1 MPDRHGPLR
10 IEDFVAQT
18 DGVSLDDLPASARSR
33 LNAELADLTGGTD
46 GPGGIDRRDTDG
58 ILVSEDLGG
67 RTGFTSVTDALAG
80 ENRRN
85 AGGEPASPPAA
96 DATVL
101 VEPGT
106 YDDGPVTVTTPGLTL
121 LAREGPAETTLGSQV
136 IVEADDATVA
146 GFTVSPPDPGDAEG
160 ADEAVRVDGGVAGV
174 TVVDNVVEG
183 FARNAGTEF
192 TGVDGINLFGGD
204 GEDPVANA
212 TVRNN
217 VVRRL
222 QNTGADGTEFPG
234 GAAGISVQGNVR
246 NPTVAD
252 NTVEQIGQ
260 AVTNYG
266 FGIVVRGTGNTDQT
280 PTGVTIRNNTV
291 DSVLSDPDSPTVGV
305 GIGLEAGEAADVTFT
320 GNSISNAEF
329 PLEDKTATV
338 DLDAFVDDNTLD
350 RGALLEEGDFEGVPG
365 DAPTRNVVSGSVQ
378 SALRF
383 APAGSTVTVLPGT
396 YDDESTFGGRNG
408 LRIGSQDA
416 GTDPASAPLRNVT
429 VVGRERPT
437 IDGWVQILDP
447 GVTFEGFELTG
458 EVFGYGLAA
467 FEPGVTVRDVTVS
480 GATNGLFVRSARDVL
495 VEDCTVENYSFYGA
509 LVSGRGGSGGTT
521 PTIRDTTVDGTSGG
535 GAVGIGIVGTDAEL
549 RDDEITG
556 NEFEGENGAGIGVFG
571 GASATVRE
579 NTVANNDDGIF
590 VADARVGPVTVTSND
605 VVDNRVGVA
614 NESERPVDAT
624 GNWWGDDGGP
634 PGTNAEPNEGPVDS
648 DPWSTAAGPD
658 WNAAGSDTGT
668 GTGSGAGARTFG
680 VASTEAS
687 ARGASDWSGP
697 TPPADPDRSD

>member
-18 DGVSLDDLPASARSR
+18 DGVTLDDLPASARTR

-67 RTGFTSVTDALAG
+67 RTGFTSVADALAG
-80 ENRRN
+80 ENRQN
-85 AGGEPASPPAA
+85 AEGESASPPAA
-96 DATVL
+96 GATVL

-136 IVEADDATVA
+136 IVEADDTAVA
-146 GFTVSPPDPGDAEG
+146 GFTVSPPDPGDAQG
-160 ADEAVRVDGGVAGV
+160 ADEAIRVDGGAAGV

-183 FARNAGTEF
+183 FARNTGTDF

-204 GEDPVANA
+204 GEDPVENV

-246 NPTVAD
+246 SPTVAD

-260 AVTNYG
+260 EVTNYG

-396 YDDESTFGGRNG
+396 YDDESTFGERNG
-408 LRIGSQDA
+408 LRIGSQAA
-416 GTDPASAPLRNVT
+416 GTDPASAPRRNVT
-429 VVGRERPT
+429 VVGRGRPT

-447 GVTFEGFELTG
+447 GVTFEGFEVTG

-480 GATNGLFVRSARDVL
+480 GATNGLFVPSASDVL
-495 VEDCTVENYSFYGA
+495 VEDCAIENYSFYGA
-509 LVSGRGGSGGTT
+509 IISGRGEFGGGP
-521 PTIRDTTVDGTSGG
+521 PTVRDTTVDGTSGG
-535 GAVGIGIVGTDAEL
+535 GAVGIGVVETAAALEGN
-549 RDDEITG
+549 EITG

-571 GASATVRE
+571 GASATIQE

-590 VADARVGPVTVTSND
+590 VAGGALASSVTATSND
-605 VVDNRVGVA
+605 IVNNRVGVA
-614 NESERPVDAT
+614 NESERSVSAT
-624 GNWWGDDGGP
+624 GNWWGDADGP
-634 PGTNAEPNEGPVDS
+634 PGTNAESNEGPVES

-658 WNAAGSDTGT
+658 WNAAGS

-687 ARGASDWSGP
+687 TRGASDWSGP
-697 TPPADPDRSD
+697 TPPEDPDRSD